1 MHRVVKRKTEEQTKW
16 DKMEIE
22 LSQEGVV
29 PFENTSIKQ
38 DYLKLPAFLDELP
51 SHELGRYL
59 NAFTM
64 QRMYVRSSISKLG
77 AMLQEIEVLLNAEK
91 SRVFAS
97 LPVKMSVKEK
107 ELHLYS
113 DSIAKGILEKYSYY
127 QNKYKYYLDYMESLD
142 DAKFS
147 LSREISRRGM
157 DFMDNSRGENLR

>member
-1 MHRVVKRKTEEQTKW
+1 MRVTRKKETEQTKW
-16 DKMEIE
+16 DKMERE
-22 LSQEGVV
+22 LEREGVV

-38 DYLKLPAFLDELP
+38 DYLKLPPFLDELP

-77 AMLQEIEVLLNAEK
+77 AMLQEIEILLNAEK
-91 SRVFAS
+91 SRVFAT

-107 ELHLYS
+107 ELNLYS
-113 DSIAKGILEKYSYY
+113 DEVAKGILETYTYY

>member
-1 MHRVVKRKTEEQTKW
+1 MRVTRKKETEQTKW
-16 DKMEIE
+16 DKMEVE
-22 LSQEGVV
+22 LEQEGVV

-64 QRMYVRSSISKLG
+64 QRMYVRSNISKLG

-91 SRVFAS
+91 SRVFS
-97 LPVKMSVKEK
+97 TLPVKMSVKEK
-107 ELHLYS
+107 ELNLYS
-113 DSIAKGILEKYSYY
+113 DEVAKVILEQYTYY

>member
-1 MHRVVKRKTEEQTKW
+1 
-16 DKMEIE
+16 
-22 LSQEGVV
+22 
-29 PFENTSIKQ
+29 
-38 DYLKLPAFLDELP
+38 
-51 SHELGRYL
+51 
-59 NAFTM
+59 
-64 QRMYVRSSISKLG
+64 
-77 AMLQEIEVLLNAEK
+77 
-91 SRVFAS
+91 
-97 LPVKMSVKEK
+97 MSVKEK

>member
-1 MHRVVKRKTEEQTKW
+1 MRVTRKKETEQTKW
-16 DKMEIE
+16 DKMEVE
-22 LSQEGVV
+22 LEQEGVV
-29 PFENTSIKQ
+29 PFENDSIKQ

-64 QRMYVRSSISKLG
+64 QRMYVRSNISKLG

-91 SRVFAS
+91 SRVFS
-97 LPVKMSVKEK
+97 TLPVKMSVKEK
-107 ELHLYS
+107 ELNLYS
-113 DSIAKGILEKYSYY
+113 DEVAKVILEQYTYY

>member
-1 MHRVVKRKTEEQTKW
+1 MRVTRKKETEQTRW
-16 DKMEIE
+16 DKMESE
-22 LSQEGVV
+22 LEQEGVV
-29 PFENTSIKQ
+29 PFENDAIKQ

-64 QRMYVRSSISKLG
+64 QRMYVRSNISKLG
-77 AMLQEIEVLLNAEK
+77 AMLQEIEIHLNAEK
-91 SRVFAS
+91 SRVFAT

-107 ELHLYS
+107 ELNLYS
-113 DSIAKGILEKYSYY
+113 DEVAKVILEQYTYY

>member
-1 MHRVVKRKTEEQTKW
+1 MRVTRKKETEQTKW
-16 DKMEIE
+16 DRMESE
-22 LSQEGVV
+22 LEREGVV
-29 PFENTSIKQ
+29 PFENTAIKQ
-38 DYLKLPAFLDELP
+38 DYLKLPPFLDELP

-77 AMLQEIEVLLNAEK
+77 AMLQEIEILLNAEK
-91 SRVFAS
+91 SRVFAT

-107 ELHLYS
+107 ELNLYS
-113 DSIAKGILEKYSYY
+113 DEVAKGILETYTYY